1 MVGNKRSKVCK
12 EVILR
17 IIMLLLSAL
26 VLFPFLYCVAYS
38 LSDSVAVMTTQITI
52 FPVQPTFKNYIEVLN
67 QRNIFNSFFISIG
80 RTILGATYT
89 VIITGLASYAI
100 SKRSL
105 PGRRGLSIFM
115 LIPMYI
121 SGGLIPT
128 YILMFR
134 LHLINSFWVYILPNG
149 FWAFNMLLM
158 RTYFGGLPKELEEA
172 AKLDGAGDL
181 KIFFR
186 IIVPCSMPIIAVI
199 AMYSGVWQWNAWYDA
214 MVYITKSA
222 LKPLQAILQEMIM
235 ASYATQTSLASGG
248 GIVEQSSPEGIRMAT
263 LVVTTLPIVIVY
275 PFFQKY
281 FVQGVMIGAVK
292 A

>member
-1 MVGNKRSKVCK
+1 MVGNTKGSKAT
-12 EVILR
+12 EIILR
-17 IIMLLLSAL
+17 VIMGLLSVL
-26 VLFPFLYCVAYS
+26 ILFPFLYCIAYS

-52 FPVQPTFKNYIEVLN
+52 FPVQPTFKNYIEVFN
-67 QRNIFNSFFISIG
+67 QRNIFNSFGISIL
-80 RTILGATYT
+80 RTAIGAMYT
-89 VIITGLASYAI
+89 LVITGLASYAI
-100 SKRSL
+100 SKRGM
-105 PGRRGLSIFM
+105 PGRRALSIFM

-149 FWAFNMLLM
+149 FWAFNMMLM
-158 RTYFGGLPKELEEA
+158 RTYFDGLPTELEEA
-172 AKLDGAGDL
+172 AKLDGAGSL
-181 KIFFR
+181 RIFFR

-214 MVYITKSA
+214 MVYITKSGI
-222 LKPLQAILQEMIM
+222 KPLQAILQEMIM
-235 ASYATQTSLASGG
+235 ANYATQMSLASGG
-248 GIVEQSSPEGIRMAT
+248 GVVEQSSPEGVRMAT